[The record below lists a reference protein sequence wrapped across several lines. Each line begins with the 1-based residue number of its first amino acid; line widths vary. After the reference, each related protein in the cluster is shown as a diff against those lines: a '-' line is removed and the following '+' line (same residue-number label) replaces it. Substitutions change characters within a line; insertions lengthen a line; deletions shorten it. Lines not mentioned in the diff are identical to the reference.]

1 MKVSVVFLP
10 TSVSVDVGRVNVPEL
25 TMVDIFGVVRVLLVK
40 VSIPFNVDNV
50 PVTGRVTLVVPI
62 VVNVR
67 LLAPLVA
74 KLPLNVMVL
83 VPLLTPVPPYVG
95 DIISAFQVPAVSVLT
110 DVNDDPVTPLPNVD
124 PDNTDVPLI

>member
-1 MKVSVVFLP
+1 VVFLP
-10 TSVSVDVGRVNVPEL
+10 TSVSVDVGSVSVPVL
-25 TMVDIFGVVRVLLVK
+25 TMVDMFGVVRVLLVK